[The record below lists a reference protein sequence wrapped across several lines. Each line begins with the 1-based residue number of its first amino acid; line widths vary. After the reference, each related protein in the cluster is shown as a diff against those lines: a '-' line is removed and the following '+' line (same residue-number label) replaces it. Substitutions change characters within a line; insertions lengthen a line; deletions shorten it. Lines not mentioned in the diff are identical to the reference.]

1 MLVIKQLISHK
12 QKIYVIFQKLKERNY
27 KYMKNFTFK
36 LMLLAILMSC
46 VGTNTDVY
54 HGFSKSG
61 VISNFEANALKSRH
75 LEMVNA
81 LRLENGRSALKYSN
95 SLSAASKTHAF
106 DIARQQRAWN
116 YGSDASSAIERAKI
130 SGFTGLVLGENVSE
144 TYEGEYDVL
153 DVWFKSKIGR
163 EIILDPKATDLGL
176 SWYQDS
182 TGKVWWVQMIGKS

>member
-1 MLVIKQLISHK
+1 MNNFILKILLSFILVG
-12 QKIYVIFQKLKERNY
+12 
-27 KYMKNFTFK
+27 
-36 LMLLAILMSC
+36 C

-54 HGFSKSG
+54 HGHSKSG
-61 VISNFEANALKSRH
+61 VISSFEVAALKSRH

-81 LRLENGRSALKYSN
+81 LRLENGRSPLKHSN

-116 YGSDASSAIERAKI
+116 YGSDASSAIDRAKI
-130 SGFTGLVLGENVSE
+130 AGFKGIVLGENVSE

-153 DVWFKSKIGR
+153 NAWFQSKIGK
-163 EIILDPKATDLGL
+163 EIILNPNATHLGL

-182 TGKVWWVQMIGKS
+182 TGKVWWVQMIGQSL

>member
-1 MLVIKQLISHK
+1 MKELIAYKRVINI
-12 QKIYVIFQKLKERNY
+12 IFPIFKERAYRQMN
-27 KYMKNFTFK
+27 NFILK
-36 LMLLAILMSC
+36 ILLLAILMSC

-54 HGFSKSG
+54 YGYSKSG
-61 VISNFEANALKSRH
+61 VISGFQTSALKSRH

-81 LRLENGRSALKYSN
+81 LRLENGRSQLKYSA

-116 YGSDASSAIERAKI
+116 YGSDASSAIDRARMA
-130 SGFTGLVLGENVSE
+130 GFEGLVLGENVSE

-153 DVWFKSKIGR
+153 NVWFKSKIGR
-163 EIILDPKATDLGL
+163 EIILNPKATDLGL

>member
-1 MLVIKQLISHK
+1 MKTR
-12 QKIYVIFQKLKERNY
+12 IYGIFQKLKEGTFSY
-27 KYMKNFTFK
+27 LKNCIFK
-36 LMLLAILMSC
+36 ILLLTILVSC

-54 HGFSKSG
+54 HGYSKSG
-61 VISNFEANALKSRH
+61 VISSFEVAALKSRH

-81 LRLENGRSALKYSN
+81 LRLENGQSPVKHSN

-116 YGSDASSAIERAKI
+116 YGSDASSAIDRAKI
-130 SGFTGLVLGENVSE
+130 AGFKGIVLGENVSE

-153 DVWFKSKIGR
+153 NAWFQSKIGK
-163 EIILDPKATDLGL
+163 EIILNPNATHLGL

-182 TGKVWWVQMIGKS
+182 TGKVWWVQMIGQS

>member
-1 MLVIKQLISHK
+1 MRTR
-12 QKIYVIFQKLKERNY
+12 IYVIFQKFKQGTFSYMNNFILKI
-27 KYMKNFTFK
+27 
-36 LMLLAILMSC
+36 LLPFILVSC

-54 HGFSKSG
+54 NGYSKSG
-61 VISNFEANALKSRH
+61 VISSFEVAALKSRH

-81 LRLENGRSALKYSN
+81 LRLENGRTPLKHSN

-116 YGSDASSAIERAKI
+116 YGSDASSSIERAKI
-130 SGFTGLVLGENVSE
+130 AGFKGLVLGENVSE
-144 TYEGEYDVL
+144 TYEGEYEVL
-153 DVWFKSKIGR
+153 NVWFQSKIGK
-163 EIILDPKATDLGL
+163 EIILNPSATHLGL

>member
-1 MLVIKQLISHK
+1 
-12 QKIYVIFQKLKERNY
+12 
-27 KYMKNFTFK
+27 MKNFTLK
-36 LMLLAILMSC
+36 IILLIILMSC

-54 HGFSKSG
+54 YGYSKSG
-61 VISNFEANALKSRH
+61 VISSFGATAIKSRH

-81 LRLENGRSALKYSN
+81 LRLENGRSPLKYSN

-116 YGSDASSAIERAKI
+116 YGSDASSPIERAKI
-130 SGFTGLVLGENVSE
+130 SGFKGLVVGENVSE

-163 EIILDPKATDLGL
+163 EVILDSKATHLGL

-182 TGKVWWVQMIGKS
+182 TGKVWWVQMIGKIQAQSEI

>member
-1 MLVIKQLISHK
+1 
-12 QKIYVIFQKLKERNY
+12 
-27 KYMKNFTFK
+27 MKNFTLKIIFSV
-36 LMLLAILMSC
+36 ILMSC
-46 VGTNTDVY
+46 VGTNKDVY
-54 HGFSKSG
+54 YGYSNSG
-61 VISNFEANALKSRH
+61 AISSFEAPALKSRH

-81 LRLENGRSALKYSN
+81 LRLENGRSPLSFSN

-130 SGFTGLVLGENVSE
+130 SGFEGLVLGENVSE

-153 DVWFKSKIGR
+153 NVWFKSKIGR
-163 EIILDPKATDLGL
+163 EIILDPKATHLGL

-182 TGKVWWVQMIGKS
+182 TGKVWWVQMIGNSQDQSES

>member
-1 MLVIKQLISHK
+1 MKILIL
-12 QKIYVIFQKLKERNY
+12 KILLLLIFS
-27 KYMKNFTFK
+27 
-36 LMLLAILMSC
+36 SC
-46 VGTNTDVY
+46 VGTNQEVY
-54 HGFSKSG
+54 YGYSKSG
-61 VISNFEANALKSRH
+61 AISSFEASALKSRH

-81 LRLENGRSALKYSN
+81 LRLENGRSSLKYSS

-116 YGSDASSAIERAKI
+116 YGSDASSAIDRARI
-130 SGFTGLVLGENVSE
+130 AGFGGLVLGENVSE

-153 DVWFKSKIGR
+153 NVWFKSKIGR
-163 EIILDPKATDLGL
+163 EIILEPNATDLGL

>member
-1 MLVIKQLISHK
+1 MNNIIL
-12 QKIYVIFQKLKERNY
+12 KIL
-27 KYMKNFTFK
+27 
-36 LMLLAILMSC
+36 LLAILVGC

-54 HGFSKSG
+54 HGYSKSG
-61 VISNFEANALKSRH
+61 VISSFNMTALKSRH

-81 LRLENGRSALKYSN
+81 LRLENGRSLLKYSS

-116 YGSDASSAIERAKI
+116 YGSDASSAIDRARI
-130 SGFTGLVLGENVSE
+130 AGFEGLVLGENVSE

-153 DVWFKSKIGR
+153 NVWFKSNIGR
-163 EIILDPKATDLGL
+163 EIILDPTATDLGL

>member
-1 MLVIKQLISHK
+1 
-12 QKIYVIFQKLKERNY
+12 
-27 KYMKNFTFK
+27 MKNLILK
-36 LMLLAILMSC
+36 ILLLGILMSC
-46 VGTNTDVY
+46 IGTNTNVY
-54 HGFSKSG
+54 HGYSKSG
-61 VISNFEANALKSRH
+61 AISSYEASALKSRH
-75 LEMVNA
+75 LDMVNA
-81 LRLENGRSALKYSN
+81 LRLENGRSPLTYSI

-116 YGSDASSAIERAKI
+116 YGSDASSALDRARI
-130 SGFTGLVLGENVSE
+130 AGFKGLVLGENVSE

>member
-1 MLVIKQLISHK
+1 
-12 QKIYVIFQKLKERNY
+12 
-27 KYMKNFTFK
+27 MKNIILK
-36 LMLLAILMSC
+36 ILLLAILVGC

-54 HGFSKSG
+54 HGYSKSG
-61 VISNFEANALKSRH
+61 VISSFNMTALKSRH

-81 LRLENGRSALKYSN
+81 LRLENGRSSLKYSS

-116 YGSDASSAIERAKI
+116 YGSDASSAIDRARI
-130 SGFTGLVLGENVSE
+130 AGFEGLVLGENVSE

-153 DVWFKSKIGR
+153 NVWFKSKIGR
-163 EIILDPKATDLGL
+163 EIILDPTATDLGL

>member
-1 MLVIKQLISHK
+1 MKELIKYERSVNIICPL
-12 QKIYVIFQKLKERNY
+12 LKERAWRQMN
-27 KYMKNFTFK
+27 NFILK
-36 LMLLAILMSC
+36 ILLLAILMSC

-54 HGFSKSG
+54 YGYSKSG
-61 VISNFEANALKSRH
+61 VISSFETSALKSRH

-81 LRLENGRSALKYSN
+81 LRLENGRSQLKYSA

-116 YGSDASSAIERAKI
+116 YGSDASSAIDRARI
-130 SGFTGLVLGENVSE
+130 AGFEGLVLGENVSE

-153 DVWFKSKIGR
+153 NVWFKSKIGR
-163 EIILDPKATDLGL
+163 EIILNPKATDLGL
-176 SWYQDS
+176 SWYQDN

>member
-1 MLVIKQLISHK
+1 
-12 QKIYVIFQKLKERNY
+12 
-27 KYMKNFTFK
+27 MKNFTLKIVF
-36 LMLLAILMSC
+36 LVILMSC
-46 VGTNTDVY
+46 VGTNKDVY
-54 HGFSKSG
+54 YGYSKSG
-61 VISNFEANALKSRH
+61 AISSFEAPALKSRH

-81 LRLENGRSALKYSN
+81 LRLENGRSSLSFSN

-130 SGFTGLVLGENVSE
+130 SGFKGLVRGENVSE

-153 DVWFKSKIGR
+153 NVWFKSKIGR
-163 EIILDPKATDLGL
+163 EIILDPKATHLGL

-182 TGKVWWVQMIGKS
+182 TGKVWWVQMTGNSQDQSES

>member
-1 MLVIKQLISHK
+1 MNNIIL
-12 QKIYVIFQKLKERNY
+12 KIL
-27 KYMKNFTFK
+27 
-36 LMLLAILMSC
+36 LLAILVGC

-54 HGFSKSG
+54 HGYSKSG
-61 VISNFEANALKSRH
+61 VISSFNMTALKSRH

-81 LRLENGRSALKYSN
+81 LRLENGRSSLKYSS

-116 YGSDASSAIERAKI
+116 YGSDASSAIDRAKI
-130 SGFTGLVLGENVSE
+130 AGFEGLVLGENVSE

-153 DVWFKSKIGR
+153 NVWFKSNIGR
-163 EIILDPKATDLGL
+163 EIMLDPTATDLGL

>member
-1 MLVIKQLISHK
+1 MNNFIL
-12 QKIYVIFQKLKERNY
+12 KIL
-27 KYMKNFTFK
+27 
-36 LMLLAILMSC
+36 LLAILMSC

-54 HGFSKSG
+54 YGYSKSG
-61 VISNFEANALKSRH
+61 VISGFEAATLKSRH

-81 LRLENGRSALKYSN
+81 LRLENGRSQLKYSA

-116 YGSDASSAIERAKI
+116 YGSDASSAIDRARMA
-130 SGFTGLVLGENVSE
+130 GFEGLVLGENVSE

-153 DVWFKSKIGR
+153 NVWFKSKIGR
-163 EIILDPKATDLGL
+163 AIILDPKATDLGL